1 MKTLALALLLGI
13 LCGFLDNRLKNLQ
26 DAFEAQQDLLNKTQ
40 DVLIYHH
47 EILKTHEK
55 ALLELYKKY
64 NNKLTCPP

>member
-26 DAFEAQQDLLNKTQ
+26 DAFEAQQEL
-40 DVLIYHH
+40 LIYQQ

-64 NNKLTCPP
+64 NNKLT

>member
-1 MKTLALALLLGI
+1 MKTLALLLLLGI

-26 DAFEAQQDLLNKTQ
+26 DAFEAQQELLNKTQ
-40 DVLIYHH
+40 DVLIYQY

-64 NNKLTCPP
+64 NNKLTWLP